1 MFREIGVDTFLRVN
15 QLFENPITISLMEK
29 IMSKSFM
36 NRLEEPTLSQ
46 NSETPFKTGKKR
58 KTFFID
64 LFRSIFLLMDQ
75 ESWSI
80 CLWKEILLLPFSSK
94 WIATI
99 ICFAL
104 EIKPMDNYSLFICP
118 ISKAYRT
125 LRVLSNTLVRHL

>member
-1 MFREIGVDTFLRVN
+1 MFREIGVDTFSRVN

-64 LFRSIFLLMDQ
+64 LFRSIFLLMDG
-75 ESWSI
+75 SRK
-80 CLWKEILLLPFSSK
+80 LV
-94 WIATI
+94 
-99 ICFAL
+99 
-104 EIKPMDNYSLFICP
+104 DLFVERNP
-118 ISKAYRT
+118 AFT
-125 LRVLSNTLVRHL
+125 FF